1 MVIQPTPNLTQPLP
15 DLIQHESICMGL
27 PKLTVNM
34 YNYRMHVA
42 AHTVKVGYI
51 HVNTTHIEF
60 KIFGAHLL
68 IKTERRRMVGEIIL
82 PGTWKLPSDVH
93 Y

>member
-15 DLIQHESICMGL
+15 DFIQHKSICMGL

-51 HVNTTHIEF
+51 HVNTTHNKQQQQQHSLFPQASWCRLEMKSERNKF
-60 KIFGAHLL
+60 KVQAH
-68 IKTERRRMVGEIIL
+68 
-82 PGTWKLPSDVH
+82 
-93 Y
+93 